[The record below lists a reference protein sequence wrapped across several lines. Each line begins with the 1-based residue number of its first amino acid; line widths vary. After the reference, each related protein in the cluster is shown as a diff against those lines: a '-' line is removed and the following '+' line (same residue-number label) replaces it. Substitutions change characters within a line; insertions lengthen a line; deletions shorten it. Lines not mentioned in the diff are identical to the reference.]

1 MAGGILLSS
10 NFLKQFSKNIDVV
23 SIINKDIRKNKNLS
37 NLIKDKRKIIFSD
50 SFPII
55 LKERFIQTEKI
66 LFLQKKFLKLNHFK
80 IILFRKK
87 MKIKFLNF

>member
-1 MAGGILLSS
+1 MSYNL
-10 NFLKQFSKNIDVV
+10 LKQYSKNIDVV

-55 LKERFIQTEKI
+55 LKERFIQTEKNTLSSKKI
-66 LFLQKKFLKLNHFK
+66 LTLNHFENNLISKKDENKILKFLKK
-80 IILFRKK
+80 
-87 MKIKFLNF
+87 